1 MFHQYPFSAMLYFL
15 CLPRVS
21 RGLPLSAPLSV
32 CPRNVA
38 KILWQRSLGLAFP
51 SAAAE
56 GAGKARQVKNN
67 EYAPLWLESPPKIR
81 KKIRSQAPNPS
92 NSMAVASECEC
103 GCGCGCDYACG
114 CDCGCDC
121 ACGDRGGGAAAAAVG
136 LVIGAHIGKREHFIF
151 KRFKNTIII
160 EFAA

>member
-67 EYAPLWLESPPKIR
+67 EYAPLWLESPPKN
-81 KKIRSQAPNPS
+81 K
-92 NSMAVASECEC
+92 E
-103 GCGCGCDYACG
+103 
-114 CDCGCDC
+114 
-121 ACGDRGGGAAAAAVG
+121 
-136 LVIGAHIGKREHFIF
+136 
-151 KRFKNTIII
+151 KNTIPSPKPIQ
-160 EFAA
+160 FDGCCQ